1 MPLLSSG
8 QISLGNIASE
18 KGDLPSNYSLGTE
31 STTNVNLNSLSKP
44 DGNPPHAMSEFYSY
58 DHNASG
64 GGGGGPTLTQFQ
76 ASNMVPDQFSACPL
90 EEMNIDYWHN
100 GGGSGYPGIGDNVY
114 TDSAGAGPAMP
125 GWYKIALGSVYELDD
140 QGSVTQIQLCGGKSE
155 RRLKYN
161 IKFIGESPMGIPMYH
176 FNYKNEKDGVG
187 RFVGTMV
194 DDLQRLGFED
204 ALIYGDDAIYV
215 NYSKIDVPF
224 ELVK

>member
-1 MPLLSSG
+1 MPLTSSG
-8 QISLGNIASE
+8 QISLGDIASE
-18 KGDLPSNYSLGTE
+18 KGDLPSDYSLGTE
-31 STTNVNLNSLSKP
+31 STANVNLNSVSKP
-44 DGNPPHAMSEFYSY
+44 DGNPPHAMSEFYLY

-76 ASNMVPDQFSACPL
+76 ASDMAPDTFFACQL
-90 EEMNIDYWHN
+90 EETNIDYWHD
-100 GGGSGYPGIGDNVY
+100 GVGTYPLDLGDNVY
-114 TDSAGAGPAMP
+114 TDAAGAGPAMP
-125 GWYKIALGSVYELDD
+125 GWYKTATGTPYELDD
-140 QGSVTQIQLCGGKSE
+140 GGSVITISLCGKSE